1 MDIQLDSIRALL
13 RATLGYD
20 SFTAGF
26 VSAVSADQD
35 VPTACINAKGR
46 LRYNPEFVR
55 ENVRTEADLFC
66 LVFHEL
72 LHPAFDQFIHGND
85 ELTNIACDAII
96 NAVITNLFPEPSA
109 RGCLFTSFYPRRG
122 LSAILRR
129 DSKLNYSRYRR
140 LYEHLYPCPSVH
152 TTRLSAGEVIQ
163 TLKAL
168 APDGRQD
175 VPLLGT
181 HAESQGHGGN
191 RARTGTWHDKVTA
204 DVSREILAAIKAA
217 GSGAGNFDGL
227 LDLIVEVLKTKIT
240 LREDLL
246 LGYSTR
252 KKLDRFFD
260 DHQRP
265 RRITS
270 PFPVNPSRRDLVLL
284 SAGVWPGFFRNRQPE
299 IIRKQKGI
307 ALYLDVSGSV
317 NDSLP
322 EILGVLSQYRHRIGT
337 VYLFSNTVAEVGFS
351 RLCAGQIQTT
361 YGTDFDCVAGS
372 ILEKEYERAVVFTDG
387 YADLNEENA
396 EELKKGGVR
405 ILTILF
411 SGTEGCEAF
420 APFGEVVK
428 LEEMTE

>member
-13 RATLGYD
+13 RTTLGYD

-55 ENVRTEADLFC
+55 QNVRTEADLFC

-72 LHPAFDQFIHGND
+72 LHPAFGQFIHGND

-96 NAVITNLFPEPSA
+96 NSVITNLFPEPSA

-168 APDGRQD
+168 APDGRHD
-175 VPLLGT
+175 IPLLGT
-181 HAESQGHGGN
+181 HGESRGHDGSRSRIEG
-191 RARTGTWHDKVTA
+191 WCDKLTA
-204 DVSREILAAIKAA
+204 DVSHEILAAIKAA
-217 GSGAGNFDGL
+217 GSGAGHFDSL
-227 LDLIVEVLKTKIT
+227 MDLIVELLKTKVTI
-240 LREDLL
+240 REDLL
-246 LGYSTR
+246 LGYATR

-260 DHQRP
+260 DQQRP

-270 PFPVNPSRRDLVLL
+270 PFPTNPSRRDMVLL
-284 SAGVWPGFFRNRQPE
+284 SAGVWPGLFRNRQAE
-299 IIRKQKGI
+299 VIRRQKGVAI
-307 ALYLDVSGSV
+307 YLDVSGSV

-322 EILGVLSQYRHRIGT
+322 EILGVLSHYRSRIGS
-337 VYLFSNTVAEVGFS
+337 VYLFSNKVAEVEFT
-351 RLCAGQIQTT
+351 RLCAGHIQTT
-361 YGTDFDCVAGS
+361 YGTDFDCVARS
-372 ILEKEYERAVVFTDG
+372 IVEKEYERSVVITDG
-387 YADLNEENA
+387 YADLNEDNA
-396 EELKKGGVR
+396 AEMKKRGIR

-411 SGTEGCEAF
+411 SGAEECEAF

-428 LEEMTE
+428 LEEMAG